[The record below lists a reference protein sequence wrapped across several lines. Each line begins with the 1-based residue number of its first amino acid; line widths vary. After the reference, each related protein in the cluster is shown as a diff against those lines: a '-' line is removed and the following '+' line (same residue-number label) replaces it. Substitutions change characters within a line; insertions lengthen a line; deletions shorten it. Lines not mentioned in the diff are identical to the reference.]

1 LHQPLKRYNLY
12 TIMGFEFDPE
22 KSAQNLAKHGIDF
35 IAAQRLWDD
44 PNLLE
49 IPARTEDE
57 PRFIMIGQIDSKH
70 WSAVITY
77 RDADVRIIS
86 VRRSREEEVVLYE
99 S

>member
-1 LHQPLKRYNLY
+1 
-12 TIMGFEFDPE
+12 MVFEFDTQ
-22 KSAQNLAKHGIDF
+22 KSERNLAKHGIDF
-35 IAAQRLWDD
+35 VAAQKLWDD

-57 PRFIMIGQIDSKH
+57 PRFVVIGQIDRKH

-77 RDADVRIIS
+77 RNDVIRIIS
-86 VRRSREEEVVLYE
+86 VRRSRVEEVSLYE

>member
-1 LHQPLKRYNLY
+1 
-12 TIMGFEFDPE
+12 MMEFEFDPG
-22 KSAQNLAKHGIDF
+22 KSDRNRAKHGIDF
-35 IAAQRLWDD
+35 IDSQKLWND

-57 PRFIMIGQIDSKH
+57 PRFIVIGQIEAAH

-77 RDADVRIIS
+77 RSDVIRIIS
-86 VRRSREEEVVLYE
+86 VRRSRDEEVVLYE